1 MLKAIFRK
9 STKAKRGRI
18 FGSGI
23 GPATVEGNPNEV
35 PAAEERTGPA
45 EKYNGPR
52 LMGCS
57 RSIGDADA
65 QTGNWAPGDHR
76 LDLRARPLTERSPVR
91 ELIRRG
97 GISLGYCAIIL
108 TTFAACNILII
119 NNKSVVP
126 PTGLEPVT
134 PALRIS
140 GLGPRGGRTPPAGA

>member
-57 RSIGDADA
+57 PSIGDADA

-91 ELIRRG
+91 ALNATDRLTPGNCPTIRAK
-97 GISLGYCAIIL
+97 ITVS
-108 TTFAACNILII
+108 NILIK
-119 NNKSVVP
+119 NDKSVVP